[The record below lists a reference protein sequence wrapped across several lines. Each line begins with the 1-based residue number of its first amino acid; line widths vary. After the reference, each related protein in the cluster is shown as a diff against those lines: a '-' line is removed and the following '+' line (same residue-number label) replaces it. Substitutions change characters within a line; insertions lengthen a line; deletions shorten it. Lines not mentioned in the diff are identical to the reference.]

1 MVLRLPKFA
10 RFIRHVILASILTSR
25 VISHKKTTRIRI
37 FWKAELNM
45 MDLTMINEDV
55 LRGNHGLSGLKHCI
69 EISEEQPKK
78 RICGP
83 YRRIPCRARS
93 LSIQHNGESAYFEV
107 PHDAPHGMQLNCS
120 HEECINSGRRF
131 RYCNGELPVLLSTF
145 RC

>member
-1 MVLRLPKFA
+1 
-10 RFIRHVILASILTSR
+10 
-25 VISHKKTTRIRI
+25 
-37 FWKAELNM
+37 
-45 MDLTMINEDV
+45 MINEDM
-55 LRGNHGLSGLKHCI
+55 LRENQGLSGLKHCM
-69 EISEEQPKK
+69 EVSEEQPKK

-131 RYCNGELPVLLSTF
+131 RYCNGKYGLHESCLTFLFAMIKISHLCLSFFYNFSLRVASCQKKF
-145 RC
+145 RQATRTWPGKLSQGASRDC